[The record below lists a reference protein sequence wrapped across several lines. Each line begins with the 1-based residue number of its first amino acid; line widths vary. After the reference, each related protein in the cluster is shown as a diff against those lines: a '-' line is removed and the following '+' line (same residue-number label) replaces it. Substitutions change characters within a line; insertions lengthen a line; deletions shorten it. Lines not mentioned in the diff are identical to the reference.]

1 MSVFMDFEAE
11 EKIWREGRVLIGVD
25 EAGRGPL
32 AGPVVA
38 AAVALLPISV
48 IPARFA
54 KASARR
60 AKAGIQHS
68 SYSTGF
74 PVGPALDYD
83 RGLGMTGKD
92 IIQSDLLK
100 LGVADSK
107 KISPKKREKIFEF
120 LTNDE
125 RVSWAAGEA
134 SEREIDELN
143 ILQASL
149 LAMKR
154 ATDSLLEKN
163 KRLREKQFFVYVDG
177 REIIPR
183 LLIDQKAIIGGD
195 DKVFSIAA
203 ASIIAKVTRDRLM
216 GEYAKRYPQYQF
228 EKHKGYGTKLH
239 LGMIRAHGLSS
250 IHRRSFRYKL

>member
-1 MSVFMDFEAE
+1 MDFEAE
-11 EKIWREGRVLIGVD
+11 EKIWRQGLVLVGVD

-38 AAVALLPISV
+38 AALLIMPPLNSKIKMQNAKLRN
-48 IPARFA
+48 PATQDDFE
-54 KASARR
+54 S
-60 AKAGIQHS
+60 
-68 SYSTGF
+68 
-74 PVGPALDYD
+74 
-83 RGLGMTGKD
+83 
-92 IIQSDLLK
+92 LLK
-100 LGVADSK
+100 LGITDSK
-107 KISPKKREKIFEF
+107 KISPKKREKIYEI

-125 RVSWAAGEA
+125 RVSWAVGEA

-177 REIIPR
+177 REIIPC

-239 LGMIRAHGLSS
+239 LGMIRAHSLSP

>member
-107 KISPKKREKIFEF
+107 KISPKKREKIFAI
-120 LTNDE
+120 LTAAE
-125 RVSWAAGEA
+125 RVAWAVGMV
-134 SEREIDELN
+134 DEKAINKIN
-143 ILQASL
+143 IFPASL
-149 LAMKR
+149 LAMRKAASQVAKKCR
-154 ATDSLLEKN
+154 AVGLDDYA
-163 KRLREKQFFVYVDG
+163 VYVDG
-177 REIIPR
+177 REVIPH
-183 LLIDQKAIIGGD
+183 LVANQKAIIGGD
-195 DKVFSIAA
+195 AKVFSIAA

-216 GEYAKRYPQYQF
+216 LKYAEKYPQYQF

-239 LGMIRAHGLSS
+239 YEMIKKHGLSP
-250 IHRRSFRYKL
+250 IHRKTFHFP

>member
-48 IPARFA
+48 IPA
-54 KASARR
+54 
-60 AKAGIQHS
+60 KAGIQRS

-107 KISPKKREKIFEF
+107 KLSPKKREKIFEF

-143 ILQASL
+143 ILQ
-149 LAMKR
+149 
-154 ATDSLLEKN
+154 
-163 KRLREKQFFVYVDG
+163 
-177 REIIPR
+177 
-183 LLIDQKAIIGGD
+183 
-195 DKVFSIAA
+195 
-203 ASIIAKVTRDRLM
+203 
-216 GEYAKRYPQYQF
+216 
-228 EKHKGYGTKLH
+228 
-239 LGMIRAHGLSS
+239 
-250 IHRRSFRYKL
+250 

>member
-107 KISPKKREKIFEF
+107 KISPKKREKIFAI
-120 LTNDE
+120 LTAAE
-125 RVSWAAGEA
+125 RVAWAVGEA

-143 ILQASL
+143 ILKASL

-163 KRLREKQFFVYVDG
+163 K
-177 REIIPR
+177 
-183 LLIDQKAIIGGD
+183 
-195 DKVFSIAA
+195 
-203 ASIIAKVTRDRLM
+203 
-216 GEYAKRYPQYQF
+216 
-228 EKHKGYGTKLH
+228 
-239 LGMIRAHGLSS
+239 
-250 IHRRSFRYKL
+250 